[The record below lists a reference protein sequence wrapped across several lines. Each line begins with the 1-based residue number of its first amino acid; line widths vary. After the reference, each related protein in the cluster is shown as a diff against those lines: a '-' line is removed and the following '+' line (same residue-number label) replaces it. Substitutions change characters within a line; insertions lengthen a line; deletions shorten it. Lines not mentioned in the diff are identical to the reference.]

1 MFHEPEAEDSKP
13 VTKVDP
19 TASARSS
26 IRRQRSVRYP
36 PHLARE
42 RHRSSNATSQHR
54 HRERVRRIT
63 AGGGADHAYD
73 IETAAT
79 EAHAE
84 ASRHRRLANGRAILR
99 DALSY
104 ERPRG
109 LMDMPV
115 DQQNAISMMRPPSP
129 STHSSRHPSRP
140 SRHRS
145 LGRDAA
151 SGGSTPRY
159 TRRAN
164 RTPPP
169 AYIPS
174 PPYTSG
180 DGSDRSSPDVL
191 QSAHGTASLTPR
203 FAPAQVA
210 NVSEAA
216 PGQPT
221 AQHHPL
227 GFEQLP
233 ASGPLD
239 ELPPLEHVSR
249 RPVSS
254 RSHRDVDLPA
264 ILDGLGD
271 RWRSISPDDESWDTL
286 LSTMPPDERL
296 PSTSASSSFRSNDG
310 SFYFQNPAGRAEDV
324 ANAMEPY
331 PQVCEDS
338 HSDCSETD
346 DDAMRTLRRLG
357 GESFSRPEERFLDN
371 PPATTRMSGRAG
383 VDVDSLLTGQL
394 LYDPPA
400 TTRRSER
407 AQGIVES
414 YSSPLLRP
422 LSGDGSLRQE
432 VPHVRPQRRRSNSW
446 RLRREMGRPSR
457 ERL

>member
-1 MFHEPEAEDSKP
+1 MFREPEAEDSKP
-13 VTKVDP
+13 VAKVDP

-54 HRERVRRIT
+54 HRDRVRRAT
-63 AGGGADHAYD
+63 AGGGSDRVYD
-73 IETAAT
+73 IETAAI

-84 ASRHRRLANGRAILR
+84 ASRNRRLASGRAILR

-104 ERPRG
+104 ERPRE
-109 LMDMPV
+109 LLDLPW
-115 DQQNAISMMRPPSP
+115 DQPNALSMTRPRSP
-129 STHSSRHPSRP
+129 SNHSSRHPSRP
-140 SRHRS
+140 SRYRS
-145 LGRDAA
+145 LGRDAVT
-151 SGGSTPRY
+151 SEY

-210 NVSEAA
+210 TAPEAT
-216 PGQPT
+216 PGELP
-221 AQHHPL
+221 AQHHPP
-227 GFEQLP
+227 GFEHFM
-233 ASGPLD
+233 ASRSLE
-239 ELPPLEHVSR
+239 ELPHSEHVSH

-254 RSHRDVDLPA
+254 RSHRGVYLPS

-296 PSTSASSSFRSNDG
+296 PSTSASSSFRSHDG
-310 SFYFQNPAGRAEDV
+310 SFYFQNPAGREEDV
-324 ANAMEPY
+324 ANNLDPY

-357 GESFSRPEERFLDN
+357 GETFSRPQERFIDE
-371 PPATTRMSGRAG
+371 PPITTRRSGRAG
-383 VDVDSLLTGQL
+383 GNVDALLTGQL
-394 LYDPPA
+394 QYDPPA
-400 TTRRSER
+400 TARRSER
-407 AQGIVES
+407 ARGAVES
-414 YSSPLLRP
+414 RSTHLLHPLRDGESARQDLP
-422 LSGDGSLRQE
+422 LVS
-432 VPHVRPQRRRSNSW
+432 PQRPRSNSW
-446 RLRREMGRPSR
+446 HLRREMGRPSR